1 MDGYALTVFA
11 NAAVPQK
18 IVLIILAAA
27 IPITLVAAALELRRP
42 NSGPWRSLIGVVRSV
57 GPMLG
62 LFVGAL
68 NAFHMGR
75 TIQRVPFEVTAKQL
89 APGIL
94 EVSALIGLGALAGL
108 AACATFC
115 LLGFATSAAPGKSP

>member
-1 MDGYALTVFA
+1 MDGQALTVFA

-18 IVLIILAAA
+18 IVLFLLAAA
-27 IPITLVAAALELRRP
+27 VPTILVAAALDLRRP
-42 NSGPWRSLIGVVRSV
+42 NAGPWRGLIGAARTV
-57 GPMLG
+57 GPLLG
-62 LFVGAL
+62 LLVGAM

-94 EVSALIGLGALAGL
+94 EVSALIGLGALVGL
-108 AACATFC
+108 LACAALC
-115 LLGFATSAAPGKSP
+115 LVTSAGRGRTL

>member
-1 MDGYALTVFA
+1 MDGALAAVFA

-18 IVLIILAAA
+18 IVLVILAAA
-27 IPITLVAAALELRRP
+27 VPLILVAAALELRRP
-42 NSGPWRSLIGVVRSV
+42 GSGPWRGLIVAARSV
-57 GPMLG
+57 GPLLG

-94 EVSALIGLGALAGL
+94 EVSTLIGLGALVGL
-108 AACATFC
+108 LACAALC
-115 LLGFATSAAPGKSP
+115 LLGVARSSSR